1 VKRLR
6 LREWRQ
12 KRCTYEKR
20 VIDDTHANTLYSDAR
35 CEVVELYSDARCEV
49 VDQLSLGQLEA
60 HQGNVAPVHGE
71 EPYALLVHV
80 EAPLLDDSGYGLHL

>member
-1 VKRLR
+1 MQSGPGVYVLYHN
-6 LREWRQ
+6 

-20 VIDDTHANTLYSDAR
+20 VIDDTHANT
-35 CEVVELYSDARCEV
+35 LYSDARCEV